1 MENEYNKNLS
11 KKETTFNEFLQIM
24 WSTPSKHEPIKPEVA
39 NDITVTR
46 CRDCPFLEEIQNSW
60 THSCRLISYSCILND
75 TKILENCPLR
85 VKSINVSI
93 DWSKTNGK

>member
-1 MENEYNKNLS
+1 MEKGI
-11 KKETTFNEFLQIM
+11 TFDEFLQSI
-24 WSTPSKHEPIKPEVA
+24 WGVPPKKEPEQPKIA

-46 CRDCPFLEEIQNSW
+46 CRDCPFLEDIQNSW

-93 DWSKTNGK
+93 DWSKINGK